1 MIRMCRTSL
10 PRATLGR
17 YRMSDFVSFD
27 RFRQTAVYREV
38 FAGYGMRHLLL
49 MAPQITDEDMVLIGL
64 TRRLHDFSDS
74 ETSALDP
81 VRDLIAAALEYRT
94 RITAI
99 QAGIRAA
106 LPPVDTPGL
115 TLTERENQVLAL
127 VATGHTNDQV
137 AGRPGISPR
146 TVRKHREAVFPKA
159 NAPNRAAAVAWWLRH
174 KRT

>member
-1 MIRMCRTSL
+1 V
-10 PRATLGR
+10 A
-17 YRMSDFVSFD
+17 FN

-49 MAPQITDEDMVLIGL
+49 MTPRITDEDMVLIGL
-64 TRRLHDFSDS
+64 TRRLHDFSDT
-74 ETSALDP
+74 ETRALDP

-94 RITAI
+94 RVTAI
-99 QAGIRAA
+99 QAGIQAA
-106 LPPVDTPGL
+106 MPTVDPRRL

-127 VATGHTNDQV
+127 VAAGHTNDQ
-137 AGRPGISPR
+137 AARRLGISPR
-146 TVRKHREAVFPKA
+146 TVRKHLEAVFPKA